1 MSTNRSSSFGASVD
15 AKEVGLDATRLK
27 NIDKHFNRY
36 VDEGRLAGYAV
47 AVARHGEVAHFSM
60 YGHKDSETGTPI
72 TNDTMYRIYSMTKP
86 ITSVA
91 LMMLVEQGL
100 LQLTDPV
107 SKFIKSFGETRVWN
121 TGTIL
126 KPMTAA
132 LTEPMRVWHLLTH
145 TSGLTYG
152 FNYADVVDD
161 MYRRAGFETGV
172 AYKDSL
178 EVVCDK
184 IAALPLVFQPGSSW
198 NYSMA
203 TDVVGRI
210 IEVVSK
216 MPLDEFLEKNIF
228 VPLGMKD
235 TAFCVPGEKH
245 SRLASLYRYDEINH
259 SKIKLESFGN
269 SSLEKPKF
277 LSGGGGLIS
286 TAGDYFKFIKM
297 LEGRGKLG
305 EVRLLSS
312 RTFEM
317 MVMNYLPNNADIS
330 TFGRPL
336 GEEIFYDGLGF
347 GLGFSVVVNQ
357 AKTRVA
363 CPNGTFAW
371 GGMASTVFWVD
382 PVNEISAMFFTQLI
396 PSSTYPIRQYLRSL
410 VYAALVD

>member
-1 MSTNRSSSFGASVD
+1 MANNFGVTVD
-15 AKEVGLDATRLK
+15 PKEVSLDATRLK
-27 NIDKHFNRY
+27 NIDKHFKRY
-36 VDEGRLAGYAV
+36 VDEGRLAGFAV
-47 AVARHGEVAHFSM
+47 AVARRGEVAHFGM
-60 YGHKDSETGTPI
+60 YGHKDSETSAPI
-72 TNDTMYRIYSMTKP
+72 TSDTMYRIYSMTKP
-86 ITSVA
+86 VTSIA

-132 LTEPMRVWHLLTH
+132 LTEPIRVWHLLTH

-161 MYRRAGFETGV
+161 MYRRAGFETGLS
-172 AYKDSL
+172 YNESL

-184 IAALPLVFQPGSSW
+184 IASLPLVFQPGSSW

-210 IEVVSK
+210 IEVISK

-228 VPLGMKD
+228 APLGMTD
-235 TAFCVPGEKH
+235 TAFFVPEEKR
-245 SRLASLYRYDEINH
+245 SRLASLYRYDEVNH
-259 SKIKLESFGN
+259 SKIKLDTLGN
-269 SSLEKPKF
+269 SSLENPKF

-297 LEGRGKLG
+297 LEGRGKSG
-305 EVRLLSS
+305 DVRIVSS
-312 RTFEM
+312 RTIDLM
-317 MVMNYLPNNADIS
+317 TQNHLPNNADIS
-330 TFGRPL
+330 TFGRPI
-336 GEEIFYDGLGF
+336 GEEFLYDGLGF
-347 GLGFSVVVNQ
+347 GLGFSVVVDQ

-363 CPNGTFAW
+363 CPKGTFAW
-371 GGMASTVFWVD
+371 GGMASTAFWVD

-396 PSSTYPIRQYLRSL
+396 PSGVYPIRQYLRSL
-410 VYAALVD
+410 VYAALID

>member
-1 MSTNRSSSFGASVD
+1 MANNFGVTVD
-15 AKEVGLDATRLK
+15 PKEVSLDATRLK
-27 NIDKHFNRY
+27 NIDKHFKRY
-36 VDEGRLAGYAV
+36 VDEGRLAGFAV
-47 AVARHGEVAHFSM
+47 AVARRGEVAHFGM
-60 YGHKDSETGTPI
+60 YGAKDSDTGESI
-72 TNDTMYRIYSMTKP
+72 TSDTMYRIYSMTKP
-86 ITSVA
+86 VTSIA

-132 LTEPMRVWHLLTH
+132 QTEPMRVWHLLTH

-161 MYRRAGFETGV
+161 MYRRAGFETGLS
-172 AYKDSL
+172 YNESL

-184 IAALPLVFQPGSSW
+184 IASLPLVFQPGSSW

-210 IEVVSK
+210 IEVISK

-228 VPLGMKD
+228 APLGMTD
-235 TAFCVPGEKH
+235 TAFFVPEEKR
-245 SRLASLYRYDEINH
+245 SRVSSLYRYDEVNH
-259 SKIKLESFGN
+259 SKIKLDALGN
-269 SSLEKPKF
+269 SSLENPKF

-297 LEGRGKLG
+297 LEGRGKSG
-305 EVRLLSS
+305 DVRIVSS
-312 RTFEM
+312 RTIDLM
-317 MVMNYLPNNADIS
+317 TQNHLPNNADIS
-330 TFGRPL
+330 TYGRPI
-336 GEEIFYDGLGF
+336 GEEFLYDGLGF
-347 GLGFSVVVNQ
+347 GLGFSVVVDQ

-363 CPNGTFAW
+363 CPKGTFAW
-371 GGMASTVFWVD
+371 GGMASTAFWVD

-396 PSSTYPIRQYLRSL
+396 PSGVYPIRQYLRSL
-410 VYAALVD
+410 VYAALID

>member
-1 MSTNRSSSFGASVD
+1 MANNFGLTVD
-15 AKEVGLDATRLK
+15 PKEVSLDATRLK
-27 NIDKHFNRY
+27 NIDKHFKRY
-36 VDEGRLAGYAV
+36 VDEGRLAGFAV
-47 AVARHGEVAHFSM
+47 AVARRGEVAHFGM
-60 YGHKDSETGTPI
+60 YGHKDSETSASI
-72 TNDTMYRIYSMTKP
+72 TSDTMYRIYSMTKP
-86 ITSVA
+86 VTSIA

-132 LTEPMRVWHLLTH
+132 LTEPIRVWHLLTH

-161 MYRRAGFETGV
+161 MYRRAGFETGLS
-172 AYKDSL
+172 YNESL

-184 IAALPLVFQPGSSW
+184 IASLPLVFQPGSSW

-210 IEVVSK
+210 IEVISK

-228 VPLGMKD
+228 APLGMTD
-235 TAFCVPGEKH
+235 TAFFVPEEKR
-245 SRLASLYRYDEINH
+245 SRVSSLYRYDEVNH
-259 SKIKLESFGN
+259 SKIKLDTLGN
-269 SSLEKPKF
+269 SSLENPKF

-297 LEGRGKLG
+297 LEGRGKSG
-305 EVRLLSS
+305 DVRIVSS
-312 RTFEM
+312 RTIDLM
-317 MVMNYLPNNADIS
+317 TQNHLPNNADIS
-330 TFGRPL
+330 TFGRPI
-336 GEEIFYDGLGF
+336 GEEFLYDGLGF
-347 GLGFSVVVNQ
+347 GLGFSVVVDQ

-363 CPNGTFAW
+363 CPKGTFAW
-371 GGMASTVFWVD
+371 GGMASTAFWVD

-396 PSSTYPIRQYLRSL
+396 PSGVYPIRQYLRSL
-410 VYAALVD
+410 VYASLID

>member
-1 MSTNRSSSFGASVD
+1 MANNFGVTVD
-15 AKEVGLDATRLK
+15 PKEVSLDATRLK
-27 NIDKHFNRY
+27 NIDKHFKRY
-36 VDEGRLAGYAV
+36 VDEGRLAGFAV
-47 AVARHGEVAHFSM
+47 AVARRGEVAHFGM
-60 YGHKDSETGTPI
+60 YGHKDSETSAPI
-72 TNDTMYRIYSMTKP
+72 TSDTMYRIYSMTKP
-86 ITSVA
+86 VTSIA

-132 LTEPMRVWHLLTH
+132 LTEPIRVWHLLTH

-161 MYRRAGFETGV
+161 MYRRAGFETGLS
-172 AYKDSL
+172 YNESL

-184 IAALPLVFQPGSSW
+184 IASLPLVFQPGSSW

-210 IEVVSK
+210 IEVISK

-228 VPLGMKD
+228 APLGMTD
-235 TAFCVPGEKH
+235 TAFFVPEEKR
-245 SRLASLYRYDEINH
+245 SRLASLYRYDEVNH
-259 SKIKLESFGN
+259 SKIKLDTLGN
-269 SSLEKPKF
+269 SSLENPKF

-297 LEGRGKLG
+297 LEGRGKSG
-305 EVRLLSS
+305 DVRIVSS
-312 RTFEM
+312 RTIDLM
-317 MVMNYLPNNADIS
+317 TQNHLPNNADIS
-330 TFGRPL
+330 TYGRPI
-336 GEEIFYDGLGF
+336 GEEFLYDGLGF
-347 GLGFSVVVNQ
+347 GLGFSVVVDQ

-363 CPNGTFAW
+363 CPKGTFAW
-371 GGMASTVFWVD
+371 GGMASTAFWVD

-396 PSSTYPIRQYLRSL
+396 PSGVYPIRQYLRSL

>member
-1 MSTNRSSSFGASVD
+1 MANNFGVTVD
-15 AKEVGLDATRLK
+15 PKEVSLDTTRLK
-27 NIDKHFNRY
+27 NIDKHFKRY
-36 VDEGRLAGYAV
+36 VDEDRLAGFAV
-47 AVARHGEVAHFSM
+47 AVARRGEVAHFGM
-60 YGHKDSETGTPI
+60 YGHKDSETSAPI
-72 TNDTMYRIYSMTKP
+72 TSDTMYRIYSMTKP
-86 ITSVA
+86 VTSIA

-132 LTEPMRVWHLLTH
+132 LTEPIRVWHLLTH

-161 MYRRAGFETGV
+161 MYRRAGFETGLS
-172 AYKDSL
+172 YNESL

-184 IAALPLVFQPGSSW
+184 IASLPLVFQPGSSW

-210 IEVVSK
+210 IEVISK

-228 VPLGMKD
+228 APLGMTD
-235 TAFCVPGEKH
+235 TAFFVPEEKR
-245 SRLASLYRYDEINH
+245 SRLASLYRYDEVNH
-259 SKIKLESFGN
+259 SKIKLDTLGN
-269 SSLEKPKF
+269 SSLENPKF

-297 LEGRGKLG
+297 LEGRGKSG
-305 EVRLLSS
+305 DVRIVSS
-312 RTFEM
+312 RTIDLM
-317 MVMNYLPNNADIS
+317 TQNHLPNNADIS
-330 TFGRPL
+330 TFGRPI
-336 GEEIFYDGLGF
+336 GEEFLYDGLGF
-347 GLGFSVVVNQ
+347 GLGFSVVVDQ

-363 CPNGTFAW
+363 CPKGTFAW
-371 GGMASTVFWVD
+371 GGMASTAFWVD

-396 PSSTYPIRQYLRSL
+396 PSGVYPIRQYLRSL

>member
-1 MSTNRSSSFGASVD
+1 MANNFGVTVD
-15 AKEVGLDATRLK
+15 PKEVSLDATRLK
-27 NIDKHFNRY
+27 NIDKHFKRY
-36 VDEGRLAGYAV
+36 VDEGRLAGFAV
-47 AVARHGEVAHFSM
+47 AVARRGEVAHFGM
-60 YGHKDSETGTPI
+60 YGHKDSETSASI
-72 TNDTMYRIYSMTKP
+72 TSDTMYRIYSMTKP
-86 ITSVA
+86 VTSIA

-132 LTEPMRVWHLLTH
+132 LTEPIRVWHLLTH

-161 MYRRAGFETGV
+161 MYRRAGFETGLS
-172 AYKDSL
+172 YNESL

-184 IAALPLVFQPGSSW
+184 IASLPLVFQPGSSW

-210 IEVVSK
+210 IEVISK

-228 VPLGMKD
+228 APLGMTD
-235 TAFCVPGEKH
+235 TAFFVPEEKR
-245 SRLASLYRYDEINH
+245 SRVSSLYRYDEVNH
-259 SKIKLESFGN
+259 SKIKLDTLGN
-269 SSLEKPKF
+269 GSLENPKF

-297 LEGRGKLG
+297 LEGRGKSG
-305 EVRLLSS
+305 DVRIVSS
-312 RTFEM
+312 RTIDLM
-317 MVMNYLPNNADIS
+317 TQNHLPNNADIS
-330 TFGRPL
+330 TFGRPI
-336 GEEIFYDGLGF
+336 GEEFLYDGLGF
-347 GLGFSVVVNQ
+347 GLGFSVVVDQ

-363 CPNGTFAW
+363 CPKGTFAW
-371 GGMASTVFWVD
+371 GGMASTAFWVD

-396 PSSTYPIRQYLRSL
+396 PSGVYPIRQYLRSL
-410 VYAALVD
+410 VYAALAD

>member
-1 MSTNRSSSFGASVD
+1 MANNFGVTVD
-15 AKEVGLDATRLK
+15 PKEVSLDTTRLK
-27 NIDKHFNRY
+27 NIDKHFKRY
-36 VDEGRLAGYAV
+36 VDEDRLAGFAV
-47 AVARHGEVAHFSM
+47 AVARRGEVAHFGM
-60 YGHKDSETGTPI
+60 YGHKDSETSAPI
-72 TNDTMYRIYSMTKP
+72 TSDTMYRIYSMTKP
-86 ITSVA
+86 VTSIA

-121 TGTIL
+121 TGTIV

-132 LTEPMRVWHLLTH
+132 LTEPIRVWHLLTH

-161 MYRRAGFETGV
+161 MYRRAGFETGLS
-172 AYKDSL
+172 YNESL

-184 IAALPLVFQPGSSW
+184 IASLPLVFQPGSSW

-210 IEVVSK
+210 IEVISK

-228 VPLGMKD
+228 APLGMTD
-235 TAFCVPGEKH
+235 TAFFVPEEKR
-245 SRLASLYRYDEINH
+245 SRVSSLYRYDEVNH
-259 SKIKLESFGN
+259 SKIKLDTLGN
-269 SSLEKPKF
+269 SSLENPKF

-297 LEGRGKLG
+297 LEGRGKSG
-305 EVRLLSS
+305 DVRIVSS
-312 RTFEM
+312 RTIDLM
-317 MVMNYLPNNADIS
+317 TQNHLPNNADIS
-330 TFGRPL
+330 TYGRPI
-336 GEEIFYDGLGF
+336 GEEFLYDGLGF
-347 GLGFSVVVNQ
+347 GLGFSVVVDQ

-363 CPNGTFAW
+363 CPKGTFAW
-371 GGMASTVFWVD
+371 GGMASTAFWVD

-396 PSSTYPIRQYLRSL
+396 PSGVYPIRQYLRSL
-410 VYAALVD
+410 VYAALID

>member
-1 MSTNRSSSFGASVD
+1 MANNFGVTVD
-15 AKEVGLDATRLK
+15 PKEVSLDATRLK
-27 NIDKHFNRY
+27 NIDKHFKRY
-36 VDEGRLAGYAV
+36 VDEGRLAGFAV
-47 AVARHGEVAHFSM
+47 AVARRGEVAHFEM
-60 YGHKDSETGTPI
+60 YGAKDSETSAPI
-72 TNDTMYRIYSMTKP
+72 TSDTMYRIYSMTKP
-86 ITSVA
+86 VTSIA

-132 LTEPMRVWHLLTH
+132 LTEPIRVWHLLTH

-161 MYRRAGFETGV
+161 MYRRAGFETGLS
-172 AYKDSL
+172 YNESL

-184 IAALPLVFQPGSSW
+184 IASLPLVFQPGSSW

-210 IEVVSK
+210 IEVISK

-228 VPLGMKD
+228 APLGMTD
-235 TAFCVPGEKH
+235 TAFFVPEEKR
-245 SRLASLYRYDEINH
+245 SRVSSLYRYDEVNH
-259 SKIKLESFGN
+259 SKIKLDALGN
-269 SSLEKPKF
+269 SSLENPKF

-297 LEGRGKLG
+297 LEGRGKSG
-305 EVRLLSS
+305 DVRIVSS
-312 RTFEM
+312 RTIDLM
-317 MVMNYLPNNADIS
+317 TQNHLPNNADIS
-330 TFGRPL
+330 TYGRPI
-336 GEEIFYDGLGF
+336 GEEFLYDGLGF
-347 GLGFSVVVNQ
+347 GLGFSVVVDQ

-363 CPNGTFAW
+363 CPKGTFAW
-371 GGMASTVFWVD
+371 GGMASTAFWVD

-396 PSSTYPIRQYLRSL
+396 PSGVYPIRLYLRSL
-410 VYAALVD
+410 VYAALID

>member
-1 MSTNRSSSFGASVD
+1 MANNFGVTVD
-15 AKEVGLDATRLK
+15 PKEVSLDATRLK
-27 NIDKHFNRY
+27 NIDKHFKRY
-36 VDEGRLAGYAV
+36 VDEGRLAGFAV
-47 AVARHGEVAHFSM
+47 AVARRGEVAHFGM
-60 YGHKDSETGTPI
+60 YGAKDSETIAPI
-72 TNDTMYRIYSMTKP
+72 TSDTMYRIYSMTKP
-86 ITSVA
+86 VTSIA

-132 LTEPMRVWHLLTH
+132 LTEPIRVWHLLTH

-161 MYRRAGFETGV
+161 MYRRAGFETGLS
-172 AYKDSL
+172 YNESL

-184 IAALPLVFQPGSSW
+184 IASLPLVFQPGSSW

-210 IEVVSK
+210 IEVISK

-228 VPLGMKD
+228 APLGMTD
-235 TAFCVPGEKH
+235 TAFFVPEEKR
-245 SRLASLYRYDEINH
+245 SRVSSLYRYDEVNH
-259 SKIKLESFGN
+259 SKIKLATLGN
-269 SSLEKPKF
+269 SSLENPKF

-297 LEGRGKLG
+297 LEGRGKSG
-305 EVRLLSS
+305 DVRIVSS
-312 RTFEM
+312 RTIDLM
-317 MVMNYLPNNADIS
+317 TQNHLPNNADIS
-330 TFGRPL
+330 TFGRPI
-336 GEEIFYDGLGF
+336 GEEFLYDGLGF
-347 GLGFSVVVNQ
+347 GLGFSVVVDQ

-363 CPNGTFAW
+363 CPKGTFAW
-371 GGMASTVFWVD
+371 GGMASTAFWVD

-396 PSSTYPIRQYLRSL
+396 PSGVYPIRQYLRSL

>member
-1 MSTNRSSSFGASVD
+1 MANNFGVTVD
-15 AKEVGLDATRLK
+15 PKEVSLDATRLK
-27 NIDKHFNRY
+27 NIDKHFKRY
-36 VDEGRLAGYAV
+36 VDEGRLAGFAV
-47 AVARHGEVAHFSM
+47 AVARRGEVAHFGM
-60 YGHKDSETGTPI
+60 YGAKDSDTGESI
-72 TNDTMYRIYSMTKP
+72 TSDTMYRIYSMTKP
-86 ITSVA
+86 VTSIA

-132 LTEPMRVWHLLTH
+132 LTEPIRVWHLLTH

-161 MYRRAGFETGV
+161 MYRRAGFETGLS
-172 AYKDSL
+172 YNESL

-184 IAALPLVFQPGSSW
+184 IASLPLVFQPGSSW

-210 IEVVSK
+210 IEVISK

-228 VPLGMKD
+228 APLGMTD
-235 TAFCVPGEKH
+235 TAFFVPEEKR
-245 SRLASLYRYDEINH
+245 SRVSSLYRYDEVNH
-259 SKIKLESFGN
+259 SKIKLDTLGN
-269 SSLEKPKF
+269 SSLENPKF

-297 LEGRGKLG
+297 LEGRGKSG
-305 EVRLLSS
+305 DVRIVSS
-312 RTFEM
+312 RTIDLM
-317 MVMNYLPNNADIS
+317 TQNHLPNNADIS
-330 TFGRPL
+330 TFGRPI
-336 GEEIFYDGLGF
+336 GEEFLYDGLGF
-347 GLGFSVVVNQ
+347 GLGFSVVVDQ

-363 CPNGTFAW
+363 CPKGTFAW
-371 GGMASTVFWVD
+371 GGMASTAFWVD

-396 PSSTYPIRQYLRSL
+396 PSGVYPIRQYLRSL
-410 VYAALVD
+410 VYAALID